1 MVRKTIGMVRPR
13 RSVEEDRYLL
23 DRAYV
28 RQAFALLT
36 VGEPP
41 DNRAPGRGYLREEA
55 QGGDGLIV
63 GRLSGVFV
71 VEQVEQIAP
80 DLVVAEPVWG

>member
-1 MVRKTIGMVRPR
+1 MHG
-13 RSVEEDRYLL
+13 VEEEGHLLGRADR
-23 DRAYV
+23 

-41 DNRAPGRGYLREEA
+41 DNRATGRGYLIEEA

-71 VEQVEQIAP
+71 VEQVEQMAP
-80 DLVVAEPVWG
+80 DLVVVEPIWG

>member
-1 MVRKTIGMVRPR
+1 MHG
-13 RSVEEDRYLL
+13 VEEEGHLLGRADR
-23 DRAYV
+23 

-36 VGEPP
+36 VGEPA
-41 DNRAPGRGYLREEA
+41 DNRATGRGYLSRSM

-71 VEQVEQIAP
+71 VEQVEQIGRIGRRRA
-80 DLVVAEPVWG
+80 DCIV